1 MSGKLGPYELNSIVH
16 GDCLEVMPLLPDR
29 SVDILLSDWPYGTT
43 ACEWD
48 SIIPLEPLW
57 EQVKR
62 VIKPGGAIVLT
73 ASQPFTTILIASSP
87 YFGTNKQWF
96 KYEWVWNKVSK
107 TDVMNA
113 KNKPLKQHENIL
125 VFSPGTT
132 ANGSNRRMRYNPIGV
147 MEGTRKTLQTDTNGG
162 EAMNPRRKSHT
173 LGYYRDQGAN
183 YPSSIISISNA
194 DRSNP
199 LHPTQKPI
207 ALFSYLIRTY
217 SNPGDLILD
226 NCAGSCTTAIAA
238 IDTGRN
244 WLCIEKYP
252 LPGQPISKTNPDY
265 VGIGRERV
273 RERLAQPFL
282 PGVVETALPQPVQL
296 DLGVND
302 G

>member
-1 MSGKLGPYELNSIVH
+1 MSGKLGPYQLNSIVH
-16 GDCLEVMPLLPDR
+16 GDCLEVMPGLPDR
-29 SVDILLSDWPYGTT
+29 SVDMILSDWPYAETQNS
-43 ACEWD
+43 WD
-48 SIIPLEPLW
+48 SLIPLEPLW

-62 VIKPGGAIVLT
+62 VIKPGGAIVMT
-73 ASQPFTTILIASSP
+73 ATQPFASMVIMA
-87 YFGTNKQWF
+87 NLKWF
-96 KYEWVWNKVSK
+96 KWEDVWEKSHATGHLNCKV
-107 TDVMNA
+107 M
-113 KNKPLKQHENIL
+113 PLRQHEDIL
-125 VFSPGTT
+125 VFGQGRITYNPQIERKPAENVRPPTRG
-132 ANGSNRRMRYNPIGV
+132 NDNLGDGSNAYGKFNRISERTVSLNESYPRSVFKINTV
-147 MEGTRKTLQTDTNGG
+147 NHG
-162 EAMNPRRKSHT
+162 EK
-173 LGYYRDQGAN
+173 G
-183 YPSSIISISNA
+183 
-194 DRSNP
+194 

-282 PGVVETALPQPVQL
+282 PGVIETALPQPVQL
-296 DLGVND
+296 DLGVSD